1 MKPFLLLFALVLLVA
16 CGQKPKTETAD
27 SNKTDQNAT
36 DQNSADQNSADRNAP
51 EQNSTNQNSTPAP
64 ALVKEGNATD
74 VNGSDGNGAD
84 GNGTDSNETA
94 VATYEEKAEPKSDSD
109 LLLIIVLLLVVVSN
123 FFLWRLY
130 SDFERWKERSADG
143 KHFIVIPDK
152 VQDYVEQSEGAMRT
166 LGDKLVEFREALA
179 MTATRMVG
187 RVDEQKKALDK
198 SIEEFEQHLE
208 AVKGLADER
217 KQEIDRYKQGYDIVA
232 KKALLLEMI
241 DAIDTADG
249 YLEKLRAAESA
260 DPDALEGIETVREML
275 MITLENDN
283 IDRFL
288 PEVGVGV
295 DSETVRGKI
304 KILSTIEA
312 EDPAQVGTIAS
323 VKAPCYFT
331 NVTEEETVTIRPALV
346 VAYKE
351 PPRHE
356 EEEGGETES
365 SEREES

>member
-1 MKPFLLLFALVLLVA
+1 MTNAIDRTVNFSPFKRAKSLLLILSIGCFALSSFQLANGAVSDANGSV
-16 CGQKPKTETAD
+16 QKVSDK
-27 SNKTDQNAT
+27 
-36 DQNSADQNSADRNAP
+36 
-51 EQNSTNQNSTPAP
+51 
-64 ALVKEGNATD
+64 
-74 VNGSDGNGAD
+74 NGSDGNA
-84 GNGTDSNETA
+84 TDSNETLSSA
-94 VATYEEKAEPKSDSD
+94 PSANEDDSGTSPV
-109 LLLIIVLLLVVVSN
+109 LIVILVLLVISN
-123 FFLWRLY
+123 FFLWRLAN
-130 SDFERWKERSADG
+130 DLNRWKERSADG
-143 KHFIVIPDK
+143 KHFILVPDK
-152 VQDYVEQSEGAMRT
+152 VQDYVEQSEEAMLA
-166 LGDKLVEFREALA
+166 LGDKMAEFREALA
-179 MTATRMVG
+179 LTATRMVG

-260 DPDALEGIETVREML
+260 DPDTLEGIETVREML

-295 DSETVRGKI
+295 DSEAVRGKI
-304 KILSTIEA
+304 KILSAIEA